1 MENKKNVNE
10 AVASE
15 NSEKKECFGKKV
27 LNGALWVAGIMGGV
41 GYLCKKS
48 YQRGRVNG
56 AARTFIAERCNDN
69 KVDEVTRRMGVNVRG
84 IRRYGDQLIQGYA
97 DRGYGYLFKK

>member
-1 MENKKNVNE
+1 MENKENVNE

-15 NSEKKECFGKKV
+15 KKEEVCLGKKV
-27 LNGALWVAGIMGGV
+27 LKGALWVAGIVGV

-48 YQRGRVNG
+48 YQRGIVSG
-56 AARTFIAERCNDN
+56 AAQTFIAERCNDN
-69 KVDEVTRRMGVNVRG
+69 KIDEVTRRTGVNVRG
-84 IRRYGDQLIQGYA
+84 IRRCGDQLIQDYA